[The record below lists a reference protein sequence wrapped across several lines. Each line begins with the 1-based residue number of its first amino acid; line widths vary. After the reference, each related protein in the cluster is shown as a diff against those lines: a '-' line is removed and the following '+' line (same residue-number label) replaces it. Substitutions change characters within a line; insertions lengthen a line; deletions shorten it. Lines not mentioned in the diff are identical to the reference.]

1 VSASTPRDGPASDP
15 VAAIADALAPP
26 ASVATPPPDAAA
38 DVAAV
43 APADAVVVPRRRR
56 SNAGINLIA
65 VLVLGAALYLG
76 RGLFVPILL
85 AILLALILTPAVRA
99 LIVLKLPR
107 VVASLIVVI
116 CASTA
121 CAGVFL
127 ALATPAAQW
136 LERVPRAIDTLERRV
151 SEWRKPLDSAS
162 AVTEQLMSFGDKNK
176 GRSRMEV
183 IAAAP
188 SPIIGVLSEAPGMLA
203 SAIASVFLT
212 LLLLAHGES
221 LLRKLVTVLP
231 ALRSKK
237 ELVGGTREAQ
247 HELSRYLFA
256 VAVINVGLGVVTAV
270 ALWLMGFE
278 TAWFWGALVAILNF
292 APYVGPLIASVLLL
306 LMGVTEETGAM
317 AFAPP
322 AVFLFLHL
330 IEGQIITPITIGHH
344 LAIDPVVLFVGL
356 ILFGW
361 MWGIAG
367 LLMAVPILV
376 CLKIIARRVP
386 GGETIATLLSD

>member
-1 VSASTPRDGPASDP
+1 MSASTPNDGPPRDP
-15 VAAIADALAPP
+15 VAAIADALASSAAGSPP
-26 ASVATPPPDAAA
+26 APDPGPDVVATMEP
-38 DVAAV
+38 
-43 APADAVVVPRRRR
+43 VVVPRRRR

-65 VLVLGAALYLG
+65 VLVLGAALYFG

-116 CASTA
+116 AASTA
-121 CAGVFL
+121 CAGIFL
-127 ALATPAAQW
+127 SLATPAAEW
-136 LERVPRAIDTLERRV
+136 FERVPRAIDTLERRV

-231 ALRSKK
+231 ALSSKK
-237 ELVGGTREAQ
+237 DLVGGTREAQ
-247 HELSRYLFA
+247 LELSRYLFA
-256 VAVINVGLGVVTAV
+256 VAVINVGLGIVTGV

-322 AVFLFLHL
+322 VVFLFLHM
-330 IEGQIITPITIGHH
+330 IEGQIITPIMIGHH

-356 ILFGW
+356 IVFGW

-376 CLKIIARRVP
+376 CLKIIARRMP
-386 GGETIATLLSD
+386 GGETVTTLLSG